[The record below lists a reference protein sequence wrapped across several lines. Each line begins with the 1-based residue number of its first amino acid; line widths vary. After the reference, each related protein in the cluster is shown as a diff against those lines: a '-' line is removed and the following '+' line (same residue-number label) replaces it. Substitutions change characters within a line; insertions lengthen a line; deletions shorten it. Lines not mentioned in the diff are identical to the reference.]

1 MCEPHIRADPGNMTT
16 MTDHAVRPRR
26 NVRYLYGRRLTVA
39 GLAAAAL
46 LVTVGSTVPA
56 SGSVGESVHCFGAAA
71 RDRAHPCTNRT
82 LSVVPTPHLAEV
94 APNAPCKRVPR
105 TAGPSVCTF
114 GGPALGAAGH
124 IALLGDSHASHWRA
138 AVNVVAW
145 AKRWHGFSLTRSSCS
160 FSTAIKVLR
169 EPFGSQCTSWNKSV
183 LAWFRSHPEIS
194 TVFVSQHTDP
204 TVVVSPG
211 HTRFGAQVAGYMGA
225 WRALPNTVKHIVVI
239 RDTPV
244 NMPKTIDCVRRAIV
258 RHKRAGVVCAVPRSM
273 ALKRDSAISA
283 VARLRS
289 RRYEAVDL
297 TEFFCGR
304 RLCYPVI
311 GGVLVRSDV
320 DHVTPLFAATLW
332 PFLLG
337 KLDRLMASW

>member
-1 MCEPHIRADPGNMTT
+1 MTQP
-16 MTDHAVRPRR
+16 TDHAVRPRR
-26 NVRYLYGRRLTVA
+26 NVRYVYGRPLAVA

-46 LVTVGSTVPA
+46 LVTVSSAAPA
-56 SGSVGESVHCFGAAA
+56 SDSVGTSVHCFGAAA

-82 LSVVPTPHLAEV
+82 LSVVPKPRIAAV
-94 APNAPCKRVPR
+94 APNSPCKRVPR

-114 GGPALGAAGH
+114 GVPALGAAGH

-145 AKRWHGFSLTRSSCS
+145 AKRWHGFSLSRSSCS

-169 EPFGSQCTSWNKSV
+169 EPFGTQCTSWNKSV
-183 LAWFRSHPEIS
+183 LVWFRSHPEIS

-204 TVVVSPG
+204 TVLVSPG

-225 WRALPNTVKHIVVI
+225 WRALPKTVKHIVVI

-244 NMPKTIDCVRRAIV
+244 NTPRTIGCVERAIV
-258 RHKRAGVVCAVPRSM
+258 RHERAGVVCAVPRSV

-304 RLCYPVI
+304 KLCYPVI
-311 GGVLVRSDV
+311 GGVLVRKDL
-320 DHVTPLFAATLW
+320 DHVTSVFAATLW

-337 KLDRLMASW
+337 KVNRLMASW